1 VDTILDSL
9 IIVSGE
15 KVNWRQFTFFF
26 WLCVNVFYIMY

>member
-15 KVNWRQFTFFF
+15 KVNWRQFTFLF
-26 WLCVNVFYIMY
+26 WQLIFILHIMY